1 MSRVLHQAIVK
12 IDFLIEM
19 VRDVSADLD
28 CTNSKDKFVQQLI
41 DIMRFCKKD
50 LREVLKQAQRERK
63 DRLRRTKLL
72 QKFKTL

>member
-1 MSRVLHQAIVK
+1 MSRALHQAIVK

-28 CTNSKDKFVQQLI
+28 CTNLKDKFVQQLI

>member
-63 DRLRRTKLL
+63 NRLRRTKLL
-72 QKFKTL
+72 QKFKTF

>member
-1 MSRVLHQAIVK
+1 MSRALHQAIVK